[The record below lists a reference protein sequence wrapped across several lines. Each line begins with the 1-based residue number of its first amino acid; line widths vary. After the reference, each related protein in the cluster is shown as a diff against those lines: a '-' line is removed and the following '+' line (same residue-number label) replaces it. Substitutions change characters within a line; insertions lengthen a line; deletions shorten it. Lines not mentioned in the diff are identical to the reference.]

1 MAPPLD
7 MASAGWIGAL
17 TGTGPERD
25 AGLARLHGMLV
36 RVAVRELRRRAASS
50 GITGPE
56 LDDLAYQ
63 AAADAMLAI
72 IAKLDTFRAESR
84 FTTWAYRFVV
94 LEVAGKLGR
103 HFWRQHP
110 AASLHAED
118 WESPPCRQLSRRG
131 ALAYQSRRQHSA
143 CLVSGHDEPMSYL
156 RGPNLCLAWPAD
168 PGAVAGTVG
177 RAARR

>member
-36 RVAVRELRRRAASS
+36 RVAVRELRRRTASS

-72 IAKLDTFRAESR
+72 IAKLDTFRGESR
-84 FTTWAYRFVV
+84 FTT
-94 LEVAGKLGR
+94 
-103 HFWRQHP
+103 
-110 AASLHAED
+110 
-118 WESPPCRQLSRRG
+118 
-131 ALAYQSRRQHSA
+131 
-143 CLVSGHDEPMSYL
+143 
-156 RGPNLCLAWPAD
+156 
-168 PGAVAGTVG
+168 
-177 RAARR
+177 